1 MSSLSVASTAFLPP
15 HRLFCAY
22 FSSCLDFPLPRRY
35 IYILYISCVRNI
47 ICSARVINT
56 CTFHPNPSIARAGVR
71 AGSDGIVYIPCD
83 REVLST
89 IQIRVL
95 IFRRGRS
102 VMKTVQTFNFPIPAF
117 QIQSLWGRTWLAS
130 AVTVTYIYVYPH
142 CGSSIH
148 SDFGVIIYVPIP
160 SQDRRHRSLIYRIS
174 PYKYRLFVSCPDRSA
189 PGM

>member
-95 IFRRGRS
+95 DSDIHPKSTERNEDGSNVQLSHPSFPNSIS
-102 VMKTVQTFNFPIPAF
+102 VGSNV
-117 QIQSLWGRTWLAS
+117 AS
-130 AVTVTYIYVYPH
+130 ISRYCYIYI
-142 CGSSIH
+142 C
-148 SDFGVIIYVPIP
+148 VPP
-160 SQDRRHRSLIYRIS
+160 LRFFN
-174 PYKYRLFVSCPDRSA
+174 PF
-189 PGM
+189 